1 MRTAV
6 VIGSTGLIGKI
17 LTQKLALSGGWS
29 NVLAITRKP
38 VNWSHPKIRSLTFDF
53 KNWSDLDLQI
63 KSFAG
68 QTNLDFFCT
77 LGTTISKAGTK
88 EKFKEIDYT
97 AVVEFALS
105 AKRCKAEQLL
115 IVSAAGADLNSSVF
129 YNHTKGQM
137 EETVR
142 SEFSKSVYF
151 LRPSLLLGNREEF
164 RLAERLAILAAPIYS
179 PLMIGNLKKY
189 RPIQA
194 LDVAEAMVAVASKK
208 IMAGQIIENNQILD
222 LANSYKTIR

>member
-17 LTQKLALSGGWS
+17 LTQKLAHSGGWS

-53 KNWSDLDLQI
+53 RNWNDLDLQI

-68 QTNLDFFCT
+68 QTGLDFFCT
-77 LGTTISKAGTK
+77 LGTTISKAGSK
-88 EKFKEIDYT
+88 EKFKEIDYK

-105 AKRCKAEQLL
+105 AKRCKAEQLF
-115 IVSAAGADLNSSVF
+115 IVSAAGADINSSVF
-129 YNHTKGQM
+129 YNQVKGQM
-137 EETVR
+137 EAAVL
-142 SEFSKSVYF
+142 SEFSKSIYF

-164 RLAERLAILAAPIYS
+164 RLGERLAVLAAPIYS
-179 PLMIGNLKKY
+179 SLLVGSLKKY

-194 LDVAEAMVAVASKK
+194 LDVAEAMIAVASKK
-208 IMAGQIIENNQILD
+208 LSSEQIIENDQILK
-222 LANSYKTIR
+222 LANSSKSIR